1 MYLDDG
7 PTICQLD
14 GMDDSFLDES
24 DADPDESVTSET
36 ENNKHDGTKINI
48 INTNARSLCPKIES
62 LIDCFEELDVTLGV
76 VTETWLA
83 DGESLDRDVE
93 DLAKGAG
100 LGMVCLNRK
109 ANDRGIAHGG
119 VACLLYTS
127 PSPRDRQKSRMPSS
141 A

>member
-1 MYLDDG
+1 MAVGDDFDLFLDDG

-14 GMDDSFLDES
+14 GCDDSFLDGEEDCEELVES
-24 DADPDESVTSET
+24 QSE
-36 ENNKHDGTKINI
+36 ENKHDGNMINI

-62 LIDCFEELDVTLGV
+62 LIDCFEELEVTLGV

-83 DGESLDRDVE
+83 DGDSLDRDIQ
-93 DLAKGAG
+93 D
-100 LGMVCLNRK
+100 
-109 ANDRGIAHGG
+109 
-119 VACLLYTS
+119 CLLYTS